1 MRLQAP
7 AHRIA
12 VVLVERALGL
22 EVTVDDVVSLGSLA
36 FTSRRG
42 RLTPDDRAE
51 TMALLRKHSR
61 RTGPIVLLAI
71 RDLDLALQLA
81 NVARLLDNTRRL
93 AVDRPDA
100 LIERD
105 DVDRSFDTSRSG
117 LFRVK
122 ARTGPGPL
130 NGAPGLDRFS
140 V

>member
-61 RTGPIVLLAI
+61 RQHAQRGGG
-71 RDLDLALQLA
+71 
-81 NVARLLDNTRRL
+81 
-93 AVDRPDA
+93 
-100 LIERD
+100 ERQ
-105 DVDRSFDTSRSG
+105 
-117 LFRVK
+117 
-122 ARTGPGPL
+122 PGDPHREA
-130 NGAPGLDRFS
+130 APSCRA
-140 V
+140 